1 MERNLI
7 LQSRNE
13 IYSHLNN
20 KHLKQAFRSLKEFI
34 KLLGEWRYEE
44 KIEQIETAYQYM
56 LQYMGEGLS
65 DPERDKLYRKLLTDT
80 YFLTDIVTDRFLQH
94 TESSQYYSK
103 RRVFLNGSDSLEN
116 AVKRLKHEIDNL
128 SLAELV
134 EESAND
140 SQKSINHLHHKAEEA
155 AQVLFNAIWTN
166 FPATPDELAL
176 LKQLFEPEA
185 LPLEYQTLMISALT
199 LSLLKW
205 YDETKFFILMDL
217 AISPKADLSQRAL
230 VGILLILQAHY
241 KQATTTPSTANHLN
255 ALFENQNIVKNI
267 RTIQMQL
274 IRTRETERI
283 TRKLNEEIFPEM
295 MRMSSPIY
303 NKIKTDDL
311 LKDSGDPDLNPEW
324 EDLIEKSGIGD
335 KLKEISELQLEGSD
349 VLMSAFANLKSFP
362 FFQPMSNWFL
372 PFSKENSTV
381 SNIFLAKDQNLQF
394 LDFIS
399 KSRFLCNSDKYS
411 FCLTLTQ
418 MPESQRAMMSDQF
431 AAQGEDLEQMQKAN
445 EDELPSKKVETI
457 SNLYIQD
464 LYRFFKL
471 YPQHNEFVDPF
482 ENNLLLFRNELLKPI
497 FSDINTLLLL
507 AEMFFRKEYYDDAAA
522 VYKDL
527 TSVDLSNYEF
537 FQKLGYCY
545 QNLGEYEKAIS
556 AYLQADIIHPDS
568 PWTLR
573 RIALCYRNLKK
584 PAEALSYYERFN
596 KLKPNNLS
604 VELNMGHCYLELKDY
619 ENALVHYFKVDYL
632 DHDSHKAWRP
642 IAWCSFL
649 IGKYEQAQ
657 RYYQKILADHPAPLD
672 YVNAGHTE
680 WVLGNIKAAIEYYR
694 KGLLLWG
701 KETEQ
706 FEKTFLQDKT
716 DLLLAGISETDF
728 YLMLDQLVYDSET
741 Q

>member
-1 MERNLI
+1 MERNPI
-7 LQSRNE
+7 LQSRKE
-13 IYSHLNN
+13 IYSHLDN

-44 KIEQIETAYQYM
+44 KIEQLETAYQYM
-56 LQYMGEGLS
+56 LQYMGEGLT
-65 DPERDKLYRKLLTDT
+65 DPERDKLYRKLLADT
-80 YFLTDIVTDRFLQH
+80 YFLTDLVTDRFLQR

-116 AVKRLKHEIDNL
+116 SAKRLESEIENL
-128 SLAELV
+128 TLAELI
-134 EESAND
+134 ENSNSED
-140 SQKSINHLHHKAEEA
+140 QKKIIYLRRKAEEA
-155 AQVLFNAIWTN
+155 GQILFNAIWTN
-166 FPATPDELAL
+166 FPATPEEQTR

-185 LPLEYQTLMISALT
+185 LPVEYQEMMISALT

-205 YDETKFFILMDL
+205 YDETKLFVL
-217 AISPKADLSQRAL
+217 ISLVTSPQAELSQRAL
-230 VGILLILQAHY
+230 VGVLLILQAHQ
-241 KQATTTPSTANHLN
+241 KQATTTPATANRLN
-255 ALFENQNIVKNI
+255 VLFENQNVVKSI
-267 RTIQMQL
+267 RTIQMQF

-283 TRKLNEEIFPEM
+283 TRKLNEEILPEM
-295 MRMSSPIY
+295 MKMSSPIY

-311 LKDSGDPDLNPEW
+311 LKDSGDQDLNPEW
-324 EDLIEKSGIGD
+324 EDFIEKSGIGD

-349 VLMSAFANLKSFP
+349 VLMSAFANLKSFS
-362 FFQPMSNWFL
+362 FFQPTGNWFL
-372 PFSKENSTV
+372 PFSKYNSAV
-381 SNIFLAKDQNLQF
+381 SNIFTAEDQNLQF

-399 KSRFLCNSDKYS
+399 QSRFLCNSDKYS
-411 FCLTLTQ
+411 FCLSLTQ
-418 MPESQRAMMSDQF
+418 MPESQRLMMSEQF
-431 AAQGEDLEQMQKAN
+431 SAQGEELEQIQKMD
-445 EDELPSKKVETI
+445 ETELPSKKIETL

-471 YPQHNEFVDPF
+471 YPQHEEFADPF
-482 ENNLLLFRNELLKPI
+482 EHDLLFFRNRLLKPI
-497 FSDINTLLLL
+497 FNDINTLHLL

-522 VYKDL
+522 VYRDL
-527 TSVDLSNYEF
+527 ILLDHSNYEF

-545 QNLGEYEKAIS
+545 QNLGQYEKAIS

-573 RIALCYRNLKK
+573 RIALCYRNLKN
-584 PAEALSYYERFN
+584 PAEALSFYERFN
-596 KLKPNNLS
+596 RLKPNNLS

-619 ENALVHYFKVDYL
+619 ENALIHYFKVDYL
-632 DHDSHKAWRP
+632 DNNSHKAWRP

-657 RYYQKILADHPAPLD
+657 RYYKKILDANPAPLD

-680 WVLGNIKAAIEYYR
+680 WVLGDIKKAIEYYR
-694 KGLLLWG
+694 AGLLLWG

-716 DLLLAGISETDF
+716 DLLLAGIPETDF
-728 YLMLDQLVYDSET
+728 YLMLDQLLYGSEA